1 MGSNLQSFSFQDLDD
16 IMVGAHFY
24 ACGGGGA
31 LENGSQLIDEAKK
44 ALEKRGCEYIS
55 YWAPSDVPDDAW
67 LPVLGAMGAPQK
79 FLQYGYGKSPVS
91 AFLAHERLIQI
102 RLGNPSLSFCSMIA
116 AESGTIAH
124 GMALLVSA
132 VLNLPIV
139 DGDGAGRAIP
149 SLPMLT
155 FANPDND
162 YGILLSPC
170 VLTSETPVPSG
181 GAHLSFDCNEPASVD
196 TLVRAI
202 ISAGAGFEQR
212 SSLSCFAMK
221 GHQIKQ
227 PDVMVHNT
235 LTRARDLG
243 RAIRKSSNPIQT
255 IKALPS
261 AQLIC
266 EGSIKQVVSTT
277 RDGFDWIDVHIVDD
291 DNNEFVVVAKNE
303 NMMVWSSKEGSPL
316 VLAPD
321 LICYIQPDGTV
332 LSNSEITAHFDKN
345 QNPMPIALFSLDAP
359 KALTSEWYH
368 KQFGEV
374 FRSYGY
380 YGNYHKPFVG
390 ELESQVAG
398 IDDEKGLLEADA

>member
-1 MGSNLQSFSFQDLDD
+1 MGNNLQKFSFQDLDD

-31 LENGSQLIDEAKK
+31 LENGRQLIDEAKK
-44 ALEKRGCEYIS
+44 ALAKRGCDHIN
-55 YWAPSDVPDDAW
+55 YWAPLDVPDDSW

-79 FLQYGYGKSPVS
+79 FLEYGYGKSPVS

-155 FANPDND
+155 FANPNND

-170 VLTSETPVPSG
+170 VLTSETPVAEG
-181 GAHLSFDCNEPASVD
+181 GAHLSFECNESASVD
-196 TLVRAI
+196 TLVRSI

-227 PDVMVHNT
+227 PNAMVHNT
-235 LTRARDLG
+235 LTRARNLG
-243 RAIRKSSNPIQT
+243 RAIRESSNPINT
-255 IKALPS
+255 VSALPTS
-261 AQLIC
+261 KIIC
-266 EGSIKQVVSTT
+266 QGEITKVNSTT
-277 RDGFDWIDVHIVDD
+277 RDGFDWIDVHIFDD
-291 DNNEFVVVAKNE
+291 KKNEFIVVAKNE
-303 NMMVWSSKEGSPL
+303 NMMVWSSEAGSPL

-332 LSNSEITAHFDKN
+332 LSNSEITAHFDKSDE
-345 QNPMPIALFSLDAP
+345 PMPVALFALDAP
-359 KALTSEWYH
+359 RELCGNWYH
-368 KQFGEV
+368 EQFGEV
-374 FRSYGY
+374 FKSYGY
-380 YGNYHKPFVG
+380 YGSYHPPLSTKETTDQTVD
-390 ELESQVAG
+390 ESLKT
-398 IDDEKGLLEADA
+398 IMEPEA